1 MSDQNMNEAAG
12 APAGGSEK
20 PGAVKAIGILNII
33 FGAFGIVNGLGRIGC
48 SVGCRSLSGLA
59 AAELGADVPMK
70 ALNSAMN
77 MQILF
82 SVLGFAVSVLL
93 LIAGILLV
101 KEKKKAISINLVYVI
116 ASIVVQV
123 ASIIVINSIM
133 SGVKTM
139 LLDSGV
145 GGREMEAVISG
156 MGMGFTMVLGGLLGI
171 AYPVLVLLLVVINK
185 KVKAYLEKA
194 GT

>member
-1 MSDQNMNEAAG
+1 MSDQNTNEGAG
-12 APAGGSEK
+12 APGGGGEK
-20 PGAVKAIGILNII
+20 PGAIKAIGILNII

-59 AAELGADVPMK
+59 ARELGGDIPMK

-82 SVLGFAVSVLL
+82 SILGFAVSVLL
-93 LIAGILLV
+93 LIAGIMLI
-101 KEKKKAISINLVYVI
+101 KEKKKALGINLGYVI

-139 LLDSGV
+139 LLESGAAT
-145 GGREMEAVISG
+145 GEMEAVLSG

-171 AYPVLVLLLVVINK
+171 AYPILVLLLVVINK
-185 KVKAYLEKA
+185 KVKGYLEKA